1 MDRATGYQAASS
13 SFPGRRWASQ
23 KELRHPG
30 SAPQAREE
38 LRPVR
43 DDFEAKNKQLLD
55 EMPRFYNSRLDYF
68 QPSFESLI
76 RAQVRPCPAPQDGP
90 AALPWGDSHRL

>member
-1 MDRATGYQAASS
+1 M
-13 SFPGRRWASQ
+13 
-23 KELRHPG
+23 
-30 SAPQAREE
+30 
-38 LRPVR
+38 R

-76 RAQVRPCPAPQDGP
+76 RAQVSCSHVPRAPASHFPSVSPGFVDTSHACPHTTHP
-90 AALPWGDSHRL
+90 ASPLPEGREPGASGRLLDSVLVLALLFG

>member
-1 MDRATGYQAASS
+1 MIPHPCVCACTHTASVRDAREVCDS
-13 SFPGRRWASQ
+13 HDSQ
-23 KELRHPG
+23 GLI
-30 SAPQAREE
+30 PQAREE

-55 EMPRFYNSRLDYF
+55 EMPRFYSSRLDYF

-76 RAQVRPCPAPQDGP
+76 RAQVRPLPPAPDAGP
-90 AALPWGDSHRL
+90 TLSLG